1 MLKFFFIFALFASIQ
16 VFIKL
21 QLYSLQ
27 KKGSENYLYFQAL
40 NYDYSTYKPH
50 HYDVPK
56 LDLNKIPLE
65 KFKSMVLENNQPL
78 STERY
83 PNYMRGSES
92 FSGKFQ
98 RKYYQ

>member
-1 MLKFFFIFALFASIQ
+1 M
-16 VFIKL
+16 
-21 QLYSLQ
+21 
-27 KKGSENYLYFQAL
+27 

-65 KFKSMVLENNQPL
+65 KFKSMVLENNEPL

-98 RKYYQ
+98 AKSYQITIYGMESKNCYYDPKNSLNIPLNSRFISKLLYIGVK